1 MGEQFLRQRRHQGS
15 GPLFQYQDGSFLT
28 RTRLASALRTALRG
42 CGFDQNQFSTHS
54 LRRGGCTSMAAAG
67 VSRVQIGYIGR
78 WTSDA
83 LERYLQIP
91 DYVRRAA
98 AVNMARISD

>member
-1 MGEQFLRQRRHQGS
+1 
-15 GPLFQYQDGSFLT
+15 
-28 RTRLASALRTALRG
+28 
-42 CGFDQNQFSTHS
+42 
-54 LRRGGCTSMAAAG
+54 MAAAG

-98 AVNMARISD
+98 AVNMARISDADVLARGANGDRAAVEAAFTA